1 MATSILGKAV
11 KQCPSLLYAAL
22 GPWLAWSY
30 LAFGAGV
37 WIDASEA
44 NSSAIA
50 NVFLASTVGFIIT
63 CFLTAKYPYHVTRF
77 FGKPPFF
84 PLIGFVGAGAC
95 LAVIIGGP
103 RYLLSVSFPLAV
115 VVSLGGATLTGV
127 CTSLLAARCMQSLS
141 ALPPRRI
148 LQVVICDILL
158 ASAIYFIIV
167 GAPHVLRRALFCLL
181 PFASALLVS
190 ADPDGTTAT
199 RDDGSNCTKTPTAFS
214 GRLFR
219 RFCIMVTMLTFA
231 LSVVRQENFFFV
243 HPNVAQGFTDAAMI
257 LRIVMGLALLV
268 CVLNLSQATD
278 LSRPYYGVLLVVVF
292 VPLAT
297 AIFSMESGMLR
308 TLIAGFYT
316 FFEMLIFAILARLAA
331 KSGADAL
338 VAYGRGWGFLTF
350 GGLVGYLV
358 GTYVPVV
365 VPIEN
370 IELVLALVVAVCCIP
385 VPLFIFS
392 NRDFDTFIDECIAED
407 ELDDFDLVSSA
418 AIGGRLDDAPS
429 RDDIL
434 EQFARDYSL
443 SSREAEVLSL
453 ILRGIRPDEIAST
466 LYLSVNTVRRHT
478 QNIYVKAGVH
488 SRGELFE
495 EFFAKTGYSP
505 YMF

>member
-1 MATSILGKAV
+1 MATSVLEKAV

-50 NVFLASTVGFIIT
+50 NVFLASTIGFIIT
-63 CFLTAKYPYHVTRF
+63 CFVTAKHPYRITRF
-77 FGKPPFF
+77 FSKPLFF
-84 PLIGFVGAGAC
+84 PLLGLVGAGAC
-95 LAVIIGGP
+95 LAVIFSGP
-103 RYLLSVSFPLAV
+103 RYLLAVSFPLAA
-115 VVSLGGATLTGV
+115 VVSLGGAVLTGI
-127 CTSLLAARCMQSLS
+127 CTSLIAARCMQSLS

-167 GAPHVLRRALFCLL
+167 GAPHVLRQALFCLL
-181 PFASALLVS
+181 PLASALLVS
-190 ADPDGTTAT
+190 ADPDDTTAV
-199 RDDGSNCTKTPTAFS
+199 RDDGSDRTGTPAAFS
-214 GRLFR
+214 GKLFR

-257 LRIVMGLALLV
+257 LRIAIGLVLLI
-268 CVLNLSQATD
+268 CVLNLSRATD
-278 LSRPYYGVLLVVVF
+278 LSKLYYGVLLVVVF
-292 VPLAT
+292 VPLAA
-297 AIFSMESGMLR
+297 AIFSMDSGMLR

-316 FFEMLIFAILARLAA
+316 FFEMLVFAMLARLAA

-338 VAYGRGWGFLTF
+338 VAYGHGWGHLTF
-350 GGLVGYLV
+350 GGLIGYLV
-358 GTYVPVV
+358 GTYVPVIM
-365 VPIEN
+365 PIEN
-370 IELVLALVVAVCCIP
+370 VELVLALVVAVCCIP

-392 NRDFDTFIDECIAED
+392 NRDFDTLIDECIADD
-407 ELDDFDLVSSA
+407 ELDDFDLVSST
-418 AIGGRLDDAPS
+418 AIGDRPADAPS
-429 RDDIL
+429 RDEML

-443 SSREAEVLSL
+443 SNREAEVLGL
-453 ILRGIRPDEIAST
+453 ILRGTRPDEIAST

-495 EFFAKTGYSP
+495 EFFAKTAYPP
-505 YMF
+505 YML